1 MIKKLGLGNFSRVN
15 MLRFFLAIFALL
27 EVAAHL
33 FASPGATPQITFW
46 LEVEIAVYSIIAII
60 YLLGLRFYYTPA
72 LLFSVF
78 NILIYFISAFAVLPG
93 ISTAPLVGHI
103 QFLQYSFGRG
113 VALSNWILLIVLGAA
128 ALKYDKGSE
137 INAFLRSVKV

>member
-1 MIKKLGLGNFSRVN
+1 MVKTLGLSNFSRVN

-33 FASPGATPQITFW
+33 FASPGTTPQITFW

-72 LLFSVF
+72 LLFSIF
-78 NILIYFISAFAVLPG
+78 NILIYFISAFVVLPG
-93 ISTAPLVGHI
+93 ISTVPLVGHI

-113 VALSNWILLIVLGAA
+113 VALSNWILLIVFGAA